1 VPGRALFLDLGPLRT
16 SRDYRLL
23 YTGQFVSF
31 IGSQL
36 SVVALPYQVYQ
47 LTHSSLAVGMIGLS
61 QLVPLVVFGLVG
73 GVYADALDRRRVLI
87 AAESALLLLCGLLI
101 WNACR
106 TSPAVWPLYAL
117 AALRSALNGFHRPA
131 IEALSPRLVG
141 REAMPAVAALNS
153 LRGNVGMIGGPTLAG
168 IILDAGGSAGPAWA
182 YSLDALSFAL
192 SLLCLWQLRPPPPP
206 AQPTRASLR
215 AVLEGLRYAA
225 SRQELLG
232 TYVVDMVAMI
242 FGMPMA
248 LLPAI
253 ADSLGGARVLG
264 SLYAAPS
271 VGALAMTLLSGWT
284 KQVRR
289 HGVAITIAA
298 ALWGVSIVGFGY
310 ARSVPVAL
318 LCLGL
323 AGAAD
328 MVSALFRST
337 VWNQTIPD
345 KLRGRMASVEMISY
359 MSGPQLGN
367 AEAGLVAAWAGVPF
381 SVISGGVL
389 CVLGV
394 GVCAVLL
401 PRFWTYDSDAFV
413 PEE

>member
-1 VPGRALFLDLGPLRT
+1 
-16 SRDYRLL
+16 
-23 YTGQFVSF
+23 
-31 IGSQL
+31 
-36 SVVALPYQVYQ
+36 
-47 LTHSSLAVGMIGLS
+47 
-61 QLVPLVVFGLVG
+61 
-73 GVYADALDRRRVLI
+73 
-87 AAESALLLLCGLLI
+87 
-101 WNACR
+101 
-106 TSPAVWPLYAL
+106 
-117 AALRSALNGFHRPA
+117 
-131 IEALSPRLVG
+131 
-141 REAMPAVAALNS
+141 
-153 LRGNVGMIGGPTLAG
+153 
-168 IILDAGGSAGPAWA
+168 
-182 YSLDALSFAL
+182 
-192 SLLCLWQLRPPPPP
+192 
-206 AQPTRASLR
+206 
-215 AVLEGLRYAA
+215 
-225 SRQELLG
+225 
-232 TYVVDMVAMI
+232 MI

-248 LLPAI
+248 LFPAI
-253 ADSLGGARVLG
+253 ADSLGGPRVLG

-271 VGALAMTLLSGWT
+271 VGALVMTLLSGWT

-289 HGVAITIAA
+289 HGVAIAIAA